1 MGRALTTAVALL
13 AVCCCSAY
21 AAASHR
27 SVSADA
33 RERQIAIKTLHI
45 GLTPGG
51 RVGVYVSYS
60 PRYPR
65 ELTSVSVAI
74 GSHPRMVYG
83 FYKGGQI
90 ISSPLRDVFPN
101 DNGLKAGRT
110 YGVRLSFCRTKT
122 PERAR
127 STRARAVAHSAKIA
141 CDRRTFTSR
150 QATLERRFDPP
161 G

>member
-1 MGRALTTAVALL
+1 MAGTTRRALSTAIAILV
-13 AVCCCSAY
+13 VSGFTAY
-21 AAASHR
+21 AAAS
-27 SVSADA
+27 DTK
-33 RERQIAIKTLHI
+33 ERQISIKTLHI

-51 RVGVYVSYS
+51 RVGVYVAYT

-65 ELTSVSVAI
+65 ELTTVSVAI
-74 GSHPRMVYG
+74 GTRPRMVYG

-101 DNGLKAGRT
+101 DNDLRAGRS
-110 YGVRLSFCRTKT
+110 YKVRLSFCWTKT

-127 STRARAVAHSAKIA
+127 STRVGPAAHAAKIP

-150 QATLERRFDPP
+150 QATLQQRFDPP